1 MYCAVS
7 GLCIVMALLFVQK
20 SSLIIIIRA
29 PQSSVTCYTD
39 SASSQRTNITA
50 WWGHCTRGTWHNHTS
65 LQSHFCFLN
74 PVDIHGA
81 YEHYPVSSHVG
92 LYLDAFA
99 WICQLFKTLHC
110 RCTIKHK
117 CFIHYGIPLCLC
129 ITASFIYTTFSI
141 TTDFCSKLVCIWS
154 SLYLVNRNVYG
165 SSHYHGTNCSDISQ
179 KYAIWY
185 FCLKFPISEGRGKY
199 IFQ

>member
-1 MYCAVS
+1 MSSIKNSKAHQTILRPLQFNKNCINFVSLVFSPAKHCVYWAVS

-81 YEHYPVSSHVG
+81 YENSPVSSLG
-92 LYLDAFA
+92 LYLDAFAFA
-99 WICQLFKTLHC
+99 WICQLFKTL
-110 RCTIKHK
+110 
-117 CFIHYGIPLCLC
+117 
-129 ITASFIYTTFSI
+129 
-141 TTDFCSKLVCIWS
+141 
-154 SLYLVNRNVYG
+154 
-165 SSHYHGTNCSDISQ
+165 
-179 KYAIWY
+179 
-185 FCLKFPISEGRGKY
+185 
-199 IFQ
+199 